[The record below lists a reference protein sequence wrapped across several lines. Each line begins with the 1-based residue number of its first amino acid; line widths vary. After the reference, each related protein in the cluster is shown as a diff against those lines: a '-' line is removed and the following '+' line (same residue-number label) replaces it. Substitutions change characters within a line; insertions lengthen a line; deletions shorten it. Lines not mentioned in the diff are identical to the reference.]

1 MSNIQAMVPN
11 GRKRRLRRAAW
22 PAAALLALVGCAGVN
37 PQPVI
42 SAVPTPA
49 GPDLSNPGCFGGQ
62 LPDVAN
68 INRAAAATLHIEVYK
83 ADGRYT
89 GTAFVIR
96 GSAGPNG
103 HNRVVTAGHVADYIL
118 QQGGLNEAVSSN
130 GVRIGYLDLVAR
142 PQPQRSL
149 VGGRY
154 PMKNNDIAVMEFRGF
169 VDGGREAFD
178 AIEGI
183 DLSPIRPDSV
193 MQGEFTQPSGINGGA
208 SGSAILVDGAAIG
221 VLITSASS
229 SADLDGDKLWQ
240 SKVQVM
246 AGNPDV
252 AGQRREV
259 SLPSRSMTFAEP
271 ITHPE
276 ILAALGAAG
285 KPATRPQ
292 TDFSTQVAAMP
303 SGSCVLYQGKMRAT
317 GFFNRLFR

>member
-1 MSNIQAMVPN
+1 MTCSQAATLKAH
-11 GRKRRLRRAAW
+11 KRRLRRTAW
-22 PAAALLALVGCAGVN
+22 PAVILLGVVGCTG
-37 PQPVI
+37 PRPEPVI
-42 SAVPTPA
+42 SATPTPTVA
-49 GPDLSNPGCFGGQ
+49 DLSNPGCFAGQ
-62 LPDVAN
+62 MPDAPHV
-68 INRAAAATLHIEVYK
+68 NRAAAATLHIEVYK

-89 GTAFVIR
+89 GTAFVVK
-96 GSAGPNG
+96 GSAGSSG
-103 HNRVVTAGHVADYIL
+103 HNRILTAGHVADYIL
-118 QQGGLNEAVSSN
+118 QQGGLNEAVTSN

-142 PQPQRSL
+142 PRPQRSI

-154 PMKNNDIAVMEFRGF
+154 PMTNNDIAVMEVRGF

-183 DLSPIRPDSV
+183 DLSPIRPDSI
-193 MQGEFTQPSGINGGA
+193 MQGQFTTPAGINGGA
-208 SGSAILVDGAAIG
+208 SGSAILADGAAIG

-229 SADLDGDKLWQ
+229 SADLDGDSLWQ

-252 AGQRREV
+252 AGQRRQV
-259 SLPSRSMTFAEP
+259 ALPSRSMTFAEP

-292 TDFSTQVAAMP
+292 TEFNTMVAAMP
-303 SGSCVLYQGKMRAT
+303 SGACVMYQGKMRGT
-317 GFFNRLFR
+317 SFLSRLFR